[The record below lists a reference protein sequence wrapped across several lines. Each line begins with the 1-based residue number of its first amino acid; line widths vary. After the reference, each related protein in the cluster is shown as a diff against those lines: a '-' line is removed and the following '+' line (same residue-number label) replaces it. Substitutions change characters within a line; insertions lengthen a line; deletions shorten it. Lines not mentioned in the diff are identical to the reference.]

1 MIHFF
6 YDRSLPLRLSS
17 KIRTSQQ
24 PFHVLACP
32 ESPVL
37 STLVCLK
44 MCRKHTT
51 HGVED
56 RSKKWSQVSVR
67 LVKPIAVLFQRFCC
81 CMTGWSSFSSFKSPF
96 SKLSKARTTHWS
108 SWEVVLNALLAE
120 AEVCQLDMAS
130 TKDWTVPDVMVS
142 FHQQNASKKMVWGLG
157 WESTLLMGGNLPVW
171 FGNLWFLSKG
181 ITKRLDHPVLCCST
195 IKTSISLRWGPSASS
210 RMFSGFRSL

>member
-6 YDRSLPLRLSS
+6 NDRSLPLRLSS

-56 RSKKWSQVSVR
+56 RSKKMVSGFGEVGEADSRWLDGR
-67 LVKPIAVLFQRFCC
+67 LFLSVFQ
-81 CMTGWSSFSSFKSPF
+81 PF

-142 FHQQNASKKMVWGLG
+142 FHQQNASKKCWGLG
-157 WESTLLMGGNLPVW
+157 WESTLLMGGNLPFW

-181 ITKRLDHPVLCCST
+181 ITLNDWIIRCFVAQP
-195 IKTSISLRWGPSASS
+195 
-210 RMFSGFRSL
+210 